1 MTISPPAP
9 PHAAVA
15 GHKSH
20 LCPRICIVGGG
31 FGGLYTAV
39 YLQKY
44 RHLRNCEITLV
55 EPQEQF
61 LFTPLLYE
69 VLTDELQ
76 VWEIAP
82 TYSSLVAGKNIHWKQ
97 DRAVDVNLAERQVTL
112 ARGEVLP
119 YDYLVMATGA
129 VTRKV
134 ETPGVENYAQPFRT
148 LNDALTLKTRL
159 EQLAATHSSPSII
172 VVGGGASGVE
182 LATKVSDRLKG
193 RAQVVLIDRGN
204 AILKPF
210 AQGLRRAAEKALKK
224 RGVEVWYHS
233 SVDEITDRQVL
244 GQRAGQTFV
253 RDCDLTIW
261 ATGTQPLGWLGSDAV
276 ASNEYGQVWVKPTLQ
291 LIDHAEV
298 FMLGD
303 SAVIQGAAQPNPNT
317 AQAAYQGADAV
328 AKSLAAMVKGKS
340 AQPFH
345 YLHLGDML
353 TLGAGAGGVWSF
365 GLTMSGKLGGL
376 VRRAVYIYRLPTR
389 RHRLKVARNALKQL
403 FRLGRKPAKTHRAAL
418 AMREDSY

>member
-1 MTISPPAP
+1 MTLSPPAAP
-9 PHAAVA
+9 PGPAL
-15 GHKSH
+15 SRSRT
-20 LCPRICIVGGG
+20 CPRICIVGGG

-44 RHLRNCEITLV
+44 RHLKNCEITLV
-55 EPQEQF
+55 EPQDQF

-69 VLTDELQ
+69 ILTDELQ

-97 DRAVDVNLAERQVTL
+97 DRAVDVNLAEQQVSL
-112 ARGEVLP
+112 ARGEVLT

-129 VTRKV
+129 VTRQLDI
-134 ETPGVENYAQPFRT
+134 PGLDYALPFRT
-148 LNDALTLKTRL
+148 LDDALTLKIRL
-159 EQLAATHSSPSII
+159 EQLAATQSHPSIM

-182 LATKVSDRLKG
+182 LATKVSDRFKG
-193 RAQVVLIDRGN
+193 RAQVVLVDRGDH
-204 AILKPF
+204 ILKPF
-210 AQGLRRAAEKALKK
+210 AKGLRRAGEKALAR
-224 RGVEVWYHS
+224 RGIEVWANS
-233 SVDEITDRQVL
+233 SVEELTDRQVF

-261 ATGTQPLGWLGSDAV
+261 ATGTQPVGWLGSEPV
-276 ASNEYGQVWVKPTLQ
+276 ASNRHGQVWVKPTMQ
-291 LIDHAEV
+291 LLDHANV

-303 SAVIQGAAQPNPNT
+303 SAVVQGADKLNPNT

-340 AQPFH
+340 AKPFR

-353 TLGAGAGGVWSF
+353 TLGKGAGGVWSF

-376 VRRAVYIYRLPTR
+376 VRRAVYLYRLPTT
-389 RHRLKVARNALKQL
+389 RHRLKVARHTLKQL
-403 FRLGRKPAKTHRAAL
+403 FGLGRKPQTHRTRL
-418 AMREDSY
+418 NRREDAY